1 VCIVNLDETM
11 ELEDAAPARLRDL
24 ITWSGEIAHEL
35 KNPLTGIKGLAQ
47 LMQLD
52 PSRAPERLELLLNEV
67 DRMRLIVDE
76 FLNFSRPFVASA
88 QQIVDLGE
96 LCREVVAVH
105 EGVAAERGVTLIAS
119 GDTLEVRCDPRKVK
133 QILVNLVQNAL
144 EASTEG
150 GEVRVAIESQ
160 NGFASVRVMD
170 RGCGLSPA
178 IRRHGFQAGVTSK
191 AKGSGLGLGIAR
203 SLAEQH
209 GGSLRLCDRDSGG
222 CIAEVLLPIRECAP
236 QSDEGRRECAGTGRR

>member
-1 VCIVNLDETM
+1 GVGVEQGGLSTRRGSASVPCMARRESTAPGHCKCERRVGGGPVCIVNLDETM

-96 LCREVVAVH
+96 
-105 EGVAAERGVTLIAS
+105 
-119 GDTLEVRCDPRKVK
+119 
-133 QILVNLVQNAL
+133 
-144 EASTEG
+144 
-150 GEVRVAIESQ
+150 
-160 NGFASVRVMD
+160 
-170 RGCGLSPA
+170 
-178 IRRHGFQAGVTSK
+178 
-191 AKGSGLGLGIAR
+191 
-203 SLAEQH
+203 
-209 GGSLRLCDRDSGG
+209 
-222 CIAEVLLPIRECAP
+222 
-236 QSDEGRRECAGTGRR
+236 